1 MHNERLHVDISE
13 YWKLLRNNRNE
24 GIIGL
29 YDVLWE
35 ELYLYASKMVKDE
48 AAATDIVQELFIH
61 LWEKRETLPDVPQV
75 KAYLYTA
82 LKNRILNYFAAN
94 ETREHHIKAWHAIKE
109 PDREATLESVLEK
122 ELYRSALTE
131 ISQLPQRMKEVYRL
145 AFEEAMPVA
154 EIARNMGI
162 SEQTVRNQVN
172 LAARRIRQSIKLG
185 IFLFIFFR

>member
-1 MHNERLHVDISE
+1 MHNERPHVDISE

-29 YDVLWE
+29 YDVMWE
-35 ELYLYASKMVKDE
+35 ELYMYASKMVKDT
-48 AAATDIVQELFIH
+48 ASATDIVQELFIH
-61 LWEKRETLPDVPQV
+61 LWEKRETLPDVPRV

-94 ETREHHIKAWHAIKE
+94 EIREHHIKAWHAISE

-122 ELYRSALTE
+122 ELYRSAFAE

-145 AFEEAMPVA
+145 AFEEAMPVG
-154 EIARNMGI
+154 EIARSMGI

-185 IFLFIFFR
+185 LFLFIFFS